1 MTVDFTK
8 CEFEEKAKESEGC
21 TKYDCILQPLSSS
34 FDKHLTEVY
43 SVKAANS
50 YFYRMYR
57 SGMSEE
63 MCMAN

>member
-1 MTVDFTK
+1 VSLA
-8 CEFEEKAKESEGC
+8 EKAKESEGC

-34 FDKHLTEVY
+34 SFDKHLTEVY

-50 YFYRMYR
+50 CFYHMYR
-57 SGMSEE
+57 SRMSEK